1 MNMSTD
7 IYKRRKTEIKM
18 SVMIET
24 ESPIKSLNK
33 DKFSEQQHSSS
44 NDNDNFIRQMNS
56 HEESIELKS
65 GDDNF

>member
-7 IYKRRKTEIKM
+7 INKRRKTEIKM

-33 DKFSEQQHSSS
+33 DKFSE
-44 NDNDNFIRQMNS
+44 
-56 HEESIELKS
+56 
-65 GDDNF
+65 